1 MGRNLLILII
11 MGLTAPA
18 SVQAEQRLSLELG
31 NWTAGAEY
39 ETPWGAFVGLH
50 SPFVTGALTATMGG
64 EEWTVPLGARL
75 GYAFRLSD
83 SWSLRT
89 ALRLDLLWWYGNPC
103 MGSAEHNLQ
112 SMLMTEFGLRW
123 QHASGFRLGVDLVPL
138 GIKRE
143 DGCDDHEF
151 GFWNGAF
158 LMSQVTLGWSWTL

>member
-11 MGLTAPA
+11 MGLAAPA
-18 SVQAEQRLSLELG
+18 SVQAEQRLGLELG

-39 ETPWGAFVGLH
+39 ETPWGAFVGIH
-50 SPFVTGALTATMGG
+50 SPFVMGALTATMGG

-103 MGSAEHNLQ
+103 MGTAEHNLH
-112 SMLMTEFGLRW
+112 SILLAELGLRW
-123 QHASGFRLGVDLVPL
+123 HHSSGFRLGVDLVPL
-138 GIKRE
+138 GFKKS
-143 DGCDDHEF
+143 DGCDD
-151 GFWNGAF
+151 NPF
-158 LMSQVTLGWSWTL
+158 LWWREASFMSQVTAGWSWTL